1 MPMVKNNALVPIVEK
16 YFERDPVAA
25 AHALEAM
32 GSGDAVEVLKT
43 IPFTMTTEAMKH
55 VNDAYAA
62 VLLQKM
68 PRSLFVRIANSLD
81 IRQAANIF
89 HEFPEAMR
97 RDFLELLEGRKKREI
112 QELLIYPHE
121 SAGQIM
127 AVDFVAFHSDLK
139 VKDTVSKIR
148 YLAQRNS
155 KSSYIYVIDK
165 EGRLIGVLRMRD
177 LLIADGNTLLE
188 SIMHRDVF
196 SVNCFLD
203 REQVANE
210 LSKRNYFAVPVVDH
224 EQKLLGVIRAEQ
236 LISDVQEEVTE
247 DIQKMFGASGN
258 ERAFSPIAFS
268 LRTRLPWLHINLM
281 TAFLAA
287 TVVSFFEDIIAQ
299 ITVLAVYLPVVAG
312 QGGNAGAQSLAVV
325 MRGLVMREIPP
336 ARAKQLVLKE
346 AFIGLINGLIIGV
359 ITAIIAILWQGK
371 PFLGLVVGLG
381 MLVNLTVAGF
391 AGAVIPLTM
400 KALGFDP
407 AQSSNI
413 ILTTVTDVM
422 GFLAFLGFAV
432 LFRAYLI

>member
-1 MPMVKNNALVPIVEK
+1 MPRNNALLPIAEK

-43 IPFTMTTEAMKH
+43 IPLSMATEAMKH
-55 VNDAYAA
+55 LNDAYAA
-62 VLLQKM
+62 VLLRKM

-81 IRQAANIF
+81 VRQAANIF
-89 HEFPEAMR
+89 LEFPEDMR
-97 RDFLELLEGRKKREI
+97 RDFLELLEEKKKREI
-112 QELLIYPHE
+112 QELLIYPRE

-127 AVDFVAFHSDLK
+127 TVDFIAFHSDLK
-139 VKDTVSKIR
+139 VKDAVSKIR
-148 YLAQRNS
+148 YLAQKNS

-196 SVNCFLD
+196 SVDCFLD

-210 LSKRNYFAVPVVDH
+210 FSRRNYFAVPVVDH
-224 EQKLLGVIRAEQ
+224 EHKLLGVIRAEQ
-236 LISDVQEEVTE
+236 MIAGVQEEVTE

-268 LRTRLPWLHINLM
+268 LRTRLPWLHVNLM

-287 TVVSFFEDIIAQ
+287 AVVSFFQDLIAQ

-325 MRGLVMREIPP
+325 MRGIVMREIPP

-346 AFIGLINGLIIGV
+346 AFIGLVNGLIIGT
-359 ITAIIAILWQGK
+359 ITGIVAVLWQGK

-391 AGAVIPLTM
+391 SGALIPLTM
-400 KALGFDP
+400 KALGRDP
-407 AQSSNI
+407 AQCSNI
-413 ILTTVTDVM
+413 ILTTITDVM
-422 GFLAFLGFAV
+422 GFLAFLGFAT
-432 LFRAYLI
+432 LFRGYLV

>member
-1 MPMVKNNALVPIVEK
+1 MGKNNAFLPIAEK

-32 GSGDAVEVLKT
+32 GSGDAVEILKT
-43 IPFTMTTEAMKH
+43 IPLAMVTEAMKH

-68 PRSLFVRIANSLD
+68 PRSLFVRIAHNLD
-81 IRQAANIF
+81 VRQAANIF
-89 HEFPEAMR
+89 LQFPPDMR
-97 RDFLELLEGRKKREI
+97 RDFLEFLEERKKRQI
-112 QELLIYPHE
+112 QDLLIYPRE

-127 AVDFVAFHSDLK
+127 TVDFVAFHSDLK
-139 VKDTVSKIR
+139 VKDVIQKIR
-148 YLAQRNS
+148 YLSQRDS
-155 KSSYIYVIDK
+155 KASYIYVIDK
-165 EGRLIGVLRMRD
+165 EGHLIGVLRMRD
-177 LLIADGNTLLE
+177 LLISDGNTLLE
-188 SIMHRDVF
+188 SIMRREVF

-224 EQKLLGVIRAEQ
+224 EHKLLGVIRAEQ
-236 LISDVQEEVTE
+236 LISNAQEAVTE

-258 ERAFSPIAFS
+258 ERAFSPISFS

-287 TVVSFFEDIIAQ
+287 TVVSFFEDVIAQ

-346 AFIGLINGLIIGV
+346 AFIGLINGVIIGV
-359 ITAIIAILWQGK
+359 ITGIIAILWQGK

-391 AGAVIPLTM
+391 AGALIPLTM

-413 ILTTVTDVM
+413 ILTTITDVM
-422 GFLAFLGFAV
+422 GFFAFLGFAV
-432 LFRAYLI
+432 LFRDYLM

>member
-1 MPMVKNNALVPIVEK
+1 MPKNNAFLPIAEK
-16 YFERDPVAA
+16 YFERDPAGA

-32 GSGDAVEVLKT
+32 DPGDAVEILKT
-43 IPFTMTTEAMKH
+43 LPSGMTSEAMKH
-55 VNDAYAA
+55 LDDAYAA

-68 PRSLFVRIANSLD
+68 PRSLFVRIANNLD
-81 IRQAANIF
+81 VRQAANII
-89 HEFPEAMR
+89 HEFPEEMR
-97 RDFLELLEGRKKREI
+97 RDFLELLEERKKREI
-112 QELLIYPHE
+112 QELLIYPRE

-127 AVDFVAFHSDLK
+127 TVDFVAFHSDLK

-148 YLAQRNS
+148 YLAHHNS

-210 LSKRNYFAVPVVDH
+210 LSRRNYFAVPVVDH
-224 EQKLLGVIRAEQ
+224 EHKLLGVIRAEQ

-258 ERAFSPIAFS
+258 ERAFSPVSFS
-268 LRTRLPWLHINLM
+268 LRTRLPWLHVNLM

-287 TVVSFFEDIIAQ
+287 TVVSFFQDLIAQ

-325 MRGLVMREIPP
+325 MRGIVMREIPP

-346 AFIGLINGLIIGV
+346 AFLGLINGFIIGV
-359 ITAIIAILWQGK
+359 ITGVIAILWQGK
-371 PFLGLVVGLG
+371 PVLGLVVGLG

-391 AGAVIPLTM
+391 AGALIPLTM

-413 ILTTVTDVM
+413 ILTTITDVM
-422 GFLAFLGFAV
+422 GFLAFLGFAT
-432 LFRAYLI
+432 LFRGYLV

>member
-1 MPMVKNNALVPIVEK
+1 MSRNNALLPIAEK

-43 IPFTMTTEAMKH
+43 IPLSMATEAMKH
-55 VNDAYAA
+55 LNDAYAA
-62 VLLQKM
+62 VLLRKM

-81 IRQAANIF
+81 VRQAANIF
-89 HEFPEAMR
+89 LEFPEDMR
-97 RDFLELLEGRKKREI
+97 RDFLELLEERTKREI
-112 QELLIYPHE
+112 QELLIYPRE

-127 AVDFVAFHSDLK
+127 TVDFIAFHSDLK

-148 YLAQRNS
+148 HLAQRNS
-155 KSSYIYVIDK
+155 KSSYIYVIDR

-177 LLIADGNTLLE
+177 LLIADGSTLLE

-210 LSKRNYFAVPVVDH
+210 FSRRNYFAVPVVDH
-224 EQKLLGVIRAEQ
+224 EHKLLGVIRAEQ
-236 LISDVQEEVTE
+236 MISGVQEEVTE

-268 LRTRLPWLHINLM
+268 LRTRLPWLHVNLM

-287 TVVSFFEDIIAQ
+287 VVVSFFQDLIAQ

-325 MRGLVMREIPP
+325 MRGIVMREIPP
-336 ARAKQLVLKE
+336 ARAKQLVFKE
-346 AFIGLINGLIIGV
+346 AFIGLINGLIIGT
-359 ITAIIAILWQGK
+359 ITGIIAVLWQGK

-391 AGAVIPLTM
+391 SGALIPLTM
-400 KALGFDP
+400 KALGRDP
-407 AQSSNI
+407 AQCSNI
-413 ILTTVTDVM
+413 ILTTITDVM
-422 GFLAFLGFAV
+422 GFLAFLGFAT
-432 LFRAYLI
+432 LFRGYLM

>member
-1 MPMVKNNALVPIVEK
+1 MSRNNALLPIAEK

-43 IPFTMTTEAMKH
+43 IPLSMATEAMKH
-55 VNDAYAA
+55 LDDAYAA

-68 PRSLFVRIANSLD
+68 PRSLFVRIANNLD
-81 IRQAANIF
+81 VRQAANIF
-89 HEFPEAMR
+89 HEFPEDMR
-97 RDFLELLEGRKKREI
+97 RDFLELLEERKKREI
-112 QELLIYPHE
+112 QELLIYPRE

-127 AVDFVAFHSDLK
+127 TVDFIAFHSDLK

-148 YLAQRNS
+148 YLAQRDS

-165 EGRLIGVLRMRD
+165 EGRLIGVLLMRD
-177 LLIADGNTLLE
+177 LLIADGSTLLE
-188 SIMHRDVF
+188 SIMRRDVF

-203 REQVANE
+203 REQVANAF
-210 LSKRNYFAVPVVDH
+210 SKRNYFAVPVVDH
-224 EQKLLGVIRAEQ
+224 EHKLLGVIRAEQ
-236 LISDVQEEVTE
+236 MIAGVQEEVTE

-268 LRTRLPWLHINLM
+268 LRTRLPWLHVNLM

-287 TVVSFFEDIIAQ
+287 AVVSFFQDLIAQ

-325 MRGLVMREIPP
+325 MRGIVMREIPP
-336 ARAKQLVLKE
+336 SRAKQLVLKE
-346 AFIGLINGLIIGV
+346 AFIGLINGLIIGT
-359 ITAIIAILWQGK
+359 ITGIAAVLWHGK

-391 AGAVIPLTM
+391 SGALIPLTM
-400 KALGFDP
+400 KALGRDP
-407 AQSSNI
+407 AQCSNI
-413 ILTTVTDVM
+413 ILTTITDVM
-422 GFLAFLGFAV
+422 GFLAFLGFAA
-432 LFRAYLI
+432 LFRGYLI

>member
-1 MPMVKNNALVPIVEK
+1 MSRNNALLPIAEK
-16 YFERDPVAA
+16 YFEKDPVAA

-43 IPFTMTTEAMKH
+43 IPLSMATEAMKH
-55 VNDAYAA
+55 LNDAYAA
-62 VLLQKM
+62 VLLRKM
-68 PRSLFVRIANSLD
+68 PRSLFVRIANNLD
-81 IRQAANIF
+81 VRQAANIF
-89 HEFPEAMR
+89 LEFPEDMR
-97 RDFLELLEGRKKREI
+97 RDFLELLEERTKREI
-112 QELLIYPHE
+112 QELLIYPRE

-127 AVDFVAFHSDLK
+127 TVDFIAFHNDLK

-148 YLAQRNS
+148 YLAQKNS

-165 EGRLIGVLRMRD
+165 EERLIGVLRMRD

-210 LSKRNYFAVPVVDH
+210 FSKRNYFAVPVVDH
-224 EQKLLGVIRAEQ
+224 EHKLLGVIRAEQ
-236 LISDVQEEVTE
+236 MISDVKEEVSE

-258 ERAFSPIAFS
+258 ERAFSPITFS
-268 LRTRLPWLHINLM
+268 LRTRLPWLHVNLM

-287 TVVSFFEDIIAQ
+287 AVVSFFQDLIAQ

-325 MRGLVMREIPP
+325 MRGIVMREIPP
-336 ARAKQLVLKE
+336 ARVKQLVLKE

-359 ITAIIAILWQGK
+359 ITGIVAILWQGK

-391 AGAVIPLTM
+391 AGALIPLTM
-400 KALGFDP
+400 KALGRDP
-407 AQSSNI
+407 AQCSNI
-413 ILTTVTDVM
+413 ILTTITDVM
-422 GFLAFLGFAV
+422 GFLAFLGFAL
-432 LFRAYLI
+432 LFRGYLL

>member
-1 MPMVKNNALVPIVEK
+1 MPRNNALLPIAEK

-43 IPFTMTTEAMKH
+43 IPLSMATEAMKH
-55 VNDAYAA
+55 LNDAYAA
-62 VLLQKM
+62 VLLRKM

-81 IRQAANIF
+81 VRQAANIF
-89 HEFPEAMR
+89 QEFPEDMR
-97 RDFLELLEGRKKREI
+97 RDFLELLEEKKKREI
-112 QELLIYPHE
+112 QELLIYPRE

-127 AVDFVAFHSDLK
+127 TVDFIAFHSDLK

-148 YLAQRNS
+148 YLAQKNS

-165 EGRLIGVLRMRD
+165 EGCLIGVLRMRD

-196 SVNCFLD
+196 SVDCFLD

-210 LSKRNYFAVPVVDH
+210 FSRRNYFAVPVVDH
-224 EQKLLGVIRAEQ
+224 EHKLLGVIRAEQ
-236 LISDVQEEVTE
+236 MISDVQEEVTE

-268 LRTRLPWLHINLM
+268 LRTRLPWLHVNLM

-287 TVVSFFEDIIAQ
+287 AVVSFFQDLIAQ

-325 MRGLVMREIPP
+325 MRGIVMREIPP

-346 AFIGLINGLIIGV
+346 AFIGLINGLIIGT
-359 ITAIIAILWQGK
+359 ITGIVAVLWQGK

-381 MLVNLTVAGF
+381 MLVNLTIAGF
-391 AGAVIPLTM
+391 SGALIPLTM
-400 KALGFDP
+400 KALGRDP
-407 AQSSNI
+407 AQCSNI
-413 ILTTVTDVM
+413 ILTTITDVM
-422 GFLAFLGFAV
+422 GFLAFLGFAT
-432 LFRAYLI
+432 LFRGYLI

>member
-1 MPMVKNNALVPIVEK
+1 MSRNNALLPIAEK

-43 IPFTMTTEAMKH
+43 IPLSMATEAMKH
-55 VNDAYAA
+55 LNDAYAA
-62 VLLQKM
+62 VLLRKM

-81 IRQAANIF
+81 VRQAANIF
-89 HEFPEAMR
+89 LEFPEDMR
-97 RDFLELLEGRKKREI
+97 RDFLELLQERTKREI
-112 QELLIYPHE
+112 QELLIYPRE

-127 AVDFVAFHSDLK
+127 TVDFIAFHSDLK
-139 VKDTVSKIR
+139 VKDTISKIR
-148 YLAQRNS
+148 YLAQKNS

-177 LLIADGNTLLE
+177 LLIADGSTLLE
-188 SIMHRDVF
+188 SIMRRDVF

-210 LSKRNYFAVPVVDH
+210 FSRRNYFAVPVVDH
-224 EQKLLGVIRAEQ
+224 EHKLLGVIRAEQ
-236 LISDVQEEVTE
+236 MILGVQEEVTE

-268 LRTRLPWLHINLM
+268 LRTRLPWLHVNLM

-287 TVVSFFEDIIAQ
+287 AVVSFFQDLIAQ

-325 MRGLVMREIPP
+325 MRGIVMREIPP
-336 ARAKQLVLKE
+336 SRAKQLVLKE
-346 AFIGLINGLIIGV
+346 AFIGLINGLIIGT
-359 ITAIIAILWQGK
+359 ITGIVAVLWQGK

-391 AGAVIPLTM
+391 SGALIPLAM
-400 KALGFDP
+400 KALGRDP
-407 AQSSNI
+407 AQCSNI
-413 ILTTVTDVM
+413 ILTTITDVM
-422 GFLAFLGFAV
+422 GFFAFLGFAA
-432 LFRAYLI
+432 LFRGHLI

>member
-1 MPMVKNNALVPIVEK
+1 MSRNNALLPIAEK

-43 IPFTMTTEAMKH
+43 IPLSMATEAMKH
-55 VNDAYAA
+55 LDDAYAA

-68 PRSLFVRIANSLD
+68 PRSLFVRIANNLD
-81 IRQAANIF
+81 VRQAANIF
-89 HEFPEAMR
+89 HEFPEDMR
-97 RDFLELLEGRKKREI
+97 RDFLELLEERKKREI
-112 QELLIYPHE
+112 QELLIYPRE

-127 AVDFVAFHSDLK
+127 TVDFIAFHSDLK

-148 YLAQRNS
+148 YLAQRDS

-177 LLIADGNTLLE
+177 LLIADGSTLLE

-203 REQVANE
+203 REQVANAF
-210 LSKRNYFAVPVVDH
+210 SKRNYFAVPVVDH
-224 EQKLLGVIRAEQ
+224 EHKLLGVIRAEQ
-236 LISDVQEEVTE
+236 MIAGVQEEVTE

-268 LRTRLPWLHINLM
+268 LRTRLPWLHVNLM

-287 TVVSFFEDIIAQ
+287 AVVSFFQDLIAQ

-325 MRGLVMREIPP
+325 MRGIVMREIPP
-336 ARAKQLVLKE
+336 SRAKQLVLKE
-346 AFIGLINGLIIGV
+346 AFIGLINGLIIGT
-359 ITAIIAILWQGK
+359 ITGIAAVLWHGK

-391 AGAVIPLTM
+391 SGALIPLTM
-400 KALGFDP
+400 KALGRDP
-407 AQSSNI
+407 AQCSNI
-413 ILTTVTDVM
+413 ILTTITDVM
-422 GFLAFLGFAV
+422 GFLAFLGFAA
-432 LFRAYLI
+432 LFRGYLI

>member
-1 MPMVKNNALVPIVEK
+1 MPKNNALLPIAQK

-32 GSGDAVEVLKT
+32 GSGEAVEVLKT
-43 IPFTMTTEAMKH
+43 IPVAMASEAMKH

-62 VLLQKM
+62 VLLRKM
-68 PRSLFVRIANSLD
+68 PRSFFIRIANNLD
-81 IRQAANIF
+81 VRQAANIF
-89 HEFPEAMR
+89 QEFPEDMR
-97 RDFLELLEGRKKREI
+97 RDFLELLEERKKREI
-112 QELLIYPHE
+112 QELLIYPRE

-127 AVDFVAFHSDLK
+127 TVDFIAFHSDLK

-148 YLAQRNS
+148 YLAQKNS
-155 KSSYIYVIDK
+155 KSSYIYVIDR

-177 LLIADGNTLLE
+177 LLISDGNTLLE

-210 LSKRNYFAVPVVDH
+210 FSKRNYFAVPVVDH
-224 EQKLLGVIRAEQ
+224 EHKLLGVIRAEQ
-236 LISDVQEEVTE
+236 MISDVQEEVTE

-258 ERAFSPIAFS
+258 ERAFAPISFS
-268 LRTRLPWLHINLM
+268 LRTRLPWLHVNLM

-287 TVVSFFEDIIAQ
+287 TVVSFFEDLIAQ

-325 MRGLVMREIPP
+325 MRGLVMREIPSS
-336 ARAKQLVLKE
+336 RVKQLVLKE

-359 ITAIIAILWQGK
+359 VTGVIALLWQGK

-391 AGAVIPLTM
+391 SGALIPLTM
-400 KALGFDP
+400 KALGRDP
-407 AQSSNI
+407 AQCSNI
-413 ILTTVTDVM
+413 ILTTITDVM
-422 GFLAFLGFAV
+422 GFLAFLGFAT
-432 LFRAYLI
+432 LFRGYLV